1 MNAPQRSRFG
11 SFFNRV
17 QTERAVLDL
26 VNRRFGPNMQL
37 SGLTELAITQWS
49 AQMFSSAGLPDTEAK
64 CIVDLLHRISVR
76 ADAHADQSRVVFD
89 DDPSRVLPVDELVA
103 ELRSHCQISM

>member
-1 MNAPQRSRFG
+1 MKELQRSRFG

-26 VNRRFGPNMQL
+26 VNRRFGPQL
-37 SGLTELAITQWS
+37 QLPGLTEAAITRWS
-49 AQMFSSAGLPDTEAK
+49 GQMFSSAGLPDTESR

-89 DDPSRVLPVDELVA
+89 DDPSRVLPTDELVS
-103 ELRSHCQISM
+103 ELRSRCQISM